1 MKKLIGNSVIKELIY
16 NNYSQHE
23 SIRKMPFQTKAISF
37 FDKISSFLIS
47 INCINFRLG

>member
-1 MKKLIGNSVIKELIY
+1 MKKLIGNSVVEELMY

-23 SIRKMPFQTKAISF
+23 STRRVFSDKSNFI
-37 FDKISSFLIS
+37 FDEISSFLIS